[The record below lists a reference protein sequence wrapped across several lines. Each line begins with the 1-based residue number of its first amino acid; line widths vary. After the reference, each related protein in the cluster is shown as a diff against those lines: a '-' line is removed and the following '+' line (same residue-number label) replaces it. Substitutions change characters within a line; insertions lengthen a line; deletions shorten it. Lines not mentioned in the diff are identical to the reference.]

1 MKWKRSGRKPKRSN
15 VRHKRLELS
24 LLSEPDPKS
33 GASTNSANAAEIENL
48 AEIQNSLRC
57 RGEEFGCKITAFF
70 WNMQENSQTF
80 YHILPNGVKIVHRW
94 TPSPVAYVG
103 VMVGAGTRHELPE
116 ENGMAHYIE
125 HCLFKGTNHHS
136 ARQIIHAIEGIGG
149 EINAYTTKEETTF
162 YAAILAEHVQ
172 LTLHL
177 IAEMILEPAFKKEE
191 TDKERMVIMD
201 EIESYND
208 SPSELI
214 YDDFESLVFAGS
226 SLALPI
232 LGTKKT
238 LKHLSSKPDYA
249 KNWLHAHYTPDR
261 MVVFCQG
268 NVKPDKIFR
277 LAEREFGALPRTTRS
292 LSEPT
297 VNAKV
302 TIPSVREA
310 TYKRHTHQIHAM
322 LGGRAYPLGHEK
334 QLAMFLLNNILGG
347 GSLNSRLNLS
357 LREAK
362 GLVYTVESTYTPL
375 SDTGYW
381 CVYWACD
388 PEDYGY
394 SLGLVRQEL
403 LKLRTTPLTESG
415 LKHALQQLRGQ
426 LAISAQNQENS
437 ALAMAKSMLYHGY
450 APEWQDTFAKIAQ
463 TSSQTLQ
470 DVANELFCD
479 KNSYILTYN

>member
-1 MKWKRSGRKPKRSN
+1 
-15 VRHKRLELS
+15 
-24 LLSEPDPKS
+24 
-33 GASTNSANAAEIENL
+33 
-48 AEIQNSLRC
+48 
-57 RGEEFGCKITAFF
+57 
-70 WNMQENSQTF
+70 MQENTQTF
-80 YHILPNGVKIVHRW
+80 YHILPNGIKIVHRR
-94 TPSPVAYVG
+94 TPSPVAYIG
-103 VMVGAGTRHELPE
+103 VTVGAGTRDEAPE

-125 HCLFKGTNHHS
+125 HCVFKGTAHHS

-177 IAEMILEPAFKKEE
+177 IAEMLLQPTFKKEE
-191 TDKERMVIMD
+191 TDKERMVILD

-226 SLALPI
+226 SLAMPI

-238 LKHLSSKPDYA
+238 LRHISSKPDYPL
-249 KNWLHAHYTPDR
+249 KWMQTHYRPER
-261 MVVFCQG
+261 MVIFCQG
-268 NVKPDKIFR
+268 DVKPEKIFR
-277 LAEREFGALPRTTRS
+277 LAEKEFGHLTATRS
-292 LSEPT
+292 YSEAVIQQSSLT
-297 VNAKV
+297 A
-302 TIPSVREA
+302 TERERSFR
-310 TYKRHTHQIHAM
+310 KHTHQVHSM
-322 LGGRAYPLGHEK
+322 LGGKAYPLGHEN

-357 LREAK
+357 LRESK

-388 PEDYGY
+388 PEDYEQ
-394 SLGLVRQEL
+394 SLGLVHKEL
-403 LKLRTTPLTESG
+403 DLLCTRPLSEA
-415 LKHALQQLRGQ
+415 ALQKALVQLRGQ

-437 ALAMAKSMLYHGY
+437 ALAMAKSMLYRGS
-450 APEWQDTFAKIAQ
+450 APEWQETMQKIERTTVQ
-463 TSSQTLQ
+463 QIQ
-470 DVANELFCD
+470 DVAKEIFNPA
-479 KNSYILTYN
+479 NSYILTYE

>member
-1 MKWKRSGRKPKRSN
+1 M
-15 VRHKRLELS
+15 
-24 LLSEPDPKS
+24 
-33 GASTNSANAAEIENL
+33 
-48 AEIQNSLRC
+48 
-57 RGEEFGCKITAFF
+57 
-70 WNMQENSQTF
+70 
-80 YHILPNGVKIVHRW
+80 PNGVKIVHRW

-103 VMVGAGTRHELPE
+103 VMVGAGTRDEAPE

-125 HCLFKGTNHHS
+125 HCVFKGTAHHS
-136 ARQIIHAIEGIGG
+136 ARQIIQSIEGIGG

-162 YAAILAEHVQ
+162 YAAILCEHVQ

-191 TDKERMVIMD
+191 TDKERMVILD

-226 SLALPI
+226 SLELPI

-238 LKHLSSKPDYA
+238 LRHISSKPSYPLEWM
-249 KNWLHAHYTPDR
+249 KTHYRPER

-268 NVKPDKIFR
+268 NIKPERFFR
-277 LAEREFGALPRTTRS
+277 LAEKEFGHLSGAAGLSATRS
-292 LSEPT
+292 VSASGLSANE
-297 VNAKV
+297 
-302 TIPSVREA
+302 RERS
-310 TYKRHTHQIHAM
+310 YKKHTHQVHAM
-322 LGGRAYPLGHEK
+322 LGGRAFEIGHED

-357 LREAK
+357 LRESQ

-388 PEDYGY
+388 PEDYER
-394 SLGLVRQEL
+394 SLGLVKHEL
-403 LKLRTTPLTESG
+403 EKLCEKPMSEASV
-415 LKHALQQLRGQ
+415 KHALEQLRGQ

-437 ALAMAKSMLYHGY
+437 ALAMAKSVLYRGE
-450 APEWQDTFAKIAQ
+450 APEWQQTFAEIAKTTPQ
-463 TSSQTLQ
+463 KLFE
-470 DVANELFCD
+470 VANFVFEA
-479 KNSYILTYN
+479 KNCYILSYK

>member
-1 MKWKRSGRKPKRSN
+1 
-15 VRHKRLELS
+15 
-24 LLSEPDPKS
+24 
-33 GASTNSANAAEIENL
+33 
-48 AEIQNSLRC
+48 
-57 RGEEFGCKITAFF
+57 
-70 WNMQENSQTF
+70 MQENSQTF
-80 YHILPNGVKIVHRW
+80 YHILPNGVKIVHRH

-103 VMVGAGTRHELPE
+103 VMVGAGTRDELPE

-125 HCLFKGTNHHS
+125 HCVFKGTAHHS

-177 IAEMILEPAFKKEE
+177 IAEMVLEPTFKKEE
-191 TDKERMVIMD
+191 TDKERMVILD

-214 YDDFESLVFAGS
+214 YDDFENLVFSGS
-226 SLALPI
+226 SLEMPI
-232 LGTKKT
+232 LGSKKT
-238 LKHLSSKPDYA
+238 LRHISSKPSYPLQWM
-249 KNWLHAHYTPDR
+249 KNHYRPER

-268 NVKPDKIFR
+268 NVKPERFFR
-277 LAEREFGALPRTTRS
+277 LAEREFGHLTTPS
-292 LSEPT
+292 TQSFPNT
-297 VNAKV
+297 P
-302 TIPSVREA
+302 IPSDYPTERERSF
-310 TYKRHTHQIHAM
+310 KKHTHQVHAM
-322 LGGRAYPLGHEK
+322 LGGRAYPLGHEN

-357 LREAK
+357 LRESR

-388 PEDYGY
+388 PQDYEL
-394 SLGLVRQEL
+394 SLELVRREL
-403 LKLRTTPLTESG
+403 DKLRETPLTEAA
-415 LKHALQQLRGQ
+415 LRHALVQLRGQ

-437 ALAMAKSMLYHGY
+437 ALAMAKSMLYRNC
-450 APEWQDTFAKIAQ
+450 APDWEETMRQIEHTTTGKLLQVAQ
-463 TSSQTLQ
+463 
-470 DVANELFCD
+470 EIFEG
-479 KNSYILTYN
+479 KNAYILTYK

>member
-1 MKWKRSGRKPKRSN
+1 
-15 VRHKRLELS
+15 
-24 LLSEPDPKS
+24 
-33 GASTNSANAAEIENL
+33 
-48 AEIQNSLRC
+48 
-57 RGEEFGCKITAFF
+57 
-70 WNMQENSQTF
+70 MQENTQTF
-80 YHILPNGVKIVHRW
+80 YHNLPNGVKIVHRW
-94 TPSPVAYVG
+94 TPSPVAYIG
-103 VMVGAGTRHELPE
+103 VMVGAGTRDEKPK

-125 HCLFKGTNHHS
+125 HCVFKGTAHHS

-177 IAEMILEPAFKKEE
+177 IAEMLLEPAFKKEE

-208 SPSELI
+208 QPSELI
-214 YDDFESLVFAGS
+214 YDDFENLVFAGS
-226 SLALPI
+226 SLAMPI

-238 LKHLSSKPDYA
+238 LKHLSSKPEYA
-249 KNWLHAHYTPDR
+249 KTWMAEHYTPDR

-268 NVKPDKIFR
+268 NVKPEKVFK
-277 LAEREFGALPRTTRS
+277 LTEKEFGGIFCTRS
-292 LSEPT
+292 CLDNDSIMTRQCLDNGSIKP
-297 VNAKV
+297 
-302 TIPSVREA
+302 REMS
-310 TYKRHTHQIHAM
+310 YKRHTHQVHAM
-322 LGGRAYPLGHEK
+322 LGGKAYPIGHEH

-388 PEDYGY
+388 PEDYEQ
-394 SLGLVRQEL
+394 SLDLVRREL
-403 LKLRTTPLTESG
+403 DKLMDSPMSDASLRR
-415 LKHALQQLRGQ
+415 AMIQLRGQ
-426 LAISAQNQENS
+426 LAISAQNQENA
-437 ALAMAKSMLYHGY
+437 ALAMAKSVLYRGK
-450 APEWQDTFAKIAQ
+450 APSWEETMAKIEQ
-463 TSSQTLQ
+463 TTSSQILQ
-470 DVANELFCD
+470 VARDLLNTNCT
-479 KNSYILTYN
+479 YILTYK

>member
-1 MKWKRSGRKPKRSN
+1 
-15 VRHKRLELS
+15 
-24 LLSEPDPKS
+24 
-33 GASTNSANAAEIENL
+33 
-48 AEIQNSLRC
+48 
-57 RGEEFGCKITAFF
+57 
-70 WNMQENSQTF
+70 MQENSQTF
-80 YHILPNGVKIVHRW
+80 YHNLPNGVKIVHRW

-103 VMVGAGTRHELPE
+103 VMVGTGTRDERPE

-125 HCLFKGTNHHS
+125 HCVFKGTTHHS

-177 IAEMILEPAFKKEE
+177 IAEMITEPTFKKEE
-191 TDKERMVIMD
+191 TDKERMVILD

-214 YDDFESLVFAGS
+214 YDDFENLVFAGS
-226 SLALPI
+226 PLAQPI

-238 LKHLSSKPDYA
+238 LKHISSKPSYA
-249 KNWLHAHYTPDR
+249 KEWMQNHYTPDR

-268 NVKPDKIFR
+268 DVKPERFFKM
-277 LAEREFGALPRTTRS
+277 AEKAFGGISRNPNNLNTRS
-292 LSEPT
+292 NQNNLMDSERT
-297 VNAKV
+297 RA
-302 TIPSVREA
+302 
-310 TYKRHTHQIHAM
+310 YKKHTHQVHAM
-322 LGGRAYPLGHEK
+322 IGGRAYPIGHEQ

-357 LREAK
+357 LRESK

-388 PEDYGY
+388 PEDY
-394 SLGLVRQEL
+394 SQSFALVRKEL
-403 LKLRTTPLTESG
+403 DKLMDTPLSRSA
-415 LKHALQQLRGQ
+415 LQHALVQLRGQ

-437 ALAMAKSMLYHGY
+437 ALALAKSVLYRGY
-450 APEWQDTFAKIAQ
+450 APEWQETMRQIEQTTELQLQEVAQ
-463 TSSQTLQ
+463 
-470 DVANELFCD
+470 ELFEAQ
-479 KNSYILTYN
+479 KTFILTYE

>member
-1 MKWKRSGRKPKRSN
+1 
-15 VRHKRLELS
+15 
-24 LLSEPDPKS
+24 
-33 GASTNSANAAEIENL
+33 
-48 AEIQNSLRC
+48 
-57 RGEEFGCKITAFF
+57 
-70 WNMQENSQTF
+70 MQENSQTF

-94 TPSPVAYVG
+94 TPSPVAYIG
-103 VMVGAGTRHELPE
+103 VMVGAGTRDEMPE

-125 HCLFKGTNHHS
+125 HCVFKGTNHHS

-208 SPSELI
+208 QPSELI
-214 YDDFESLVFAGS
+214 YDDFENLVFAGS
-226 SLALPI
+226 SLEMPI

-238 LKHLSSKPDYA
+238 LRHLSSKPDYA
-249 KNWLHAHYTPDR
+249 RRWMQTNYTPDR

-268 NVKPDKIFR
+268 NVKPEKIFK
-277 LAEREFGALPRTTRS
+277 LAEKEFGHLSAEGGLSAQRS
-292 LSEPT
+292 
-297 VNAKV
+297 N
-302 TIPSVREA
+302 SVSDLTAPEKERS
-310 TYKRHTHQIHAM
+310 YKKHTHQVHAM
-322 LGGRAYPLGHEK
+322 LGGRAYPIGHEH

-388 PEDYGY
+388 PEDYEH
-394 SLGLVRQEL
+394 SLSLVQREL
-403 LKLRTTPLTESG
+403 QKLRETPLSDNA
-415 LKHALQQLRGQ
+415 LQHALTQLRGQ

-437 ALAMAKSMLYHGY
+437 ALALAKSMLYRGE
-450 APEWQDTFAKIAQ
+450 APEWQEVFKQIAKTSAQQLFDVSNETFCPQ
-463 TSSQTLQ
+463 
-470 DVANELFCD
+470 NY
-479 KNSYILTYN
+479 YILTYK

>member
-1 MKWKRSGRKPKRSN
+1 
-15 VRHKRLELS
+15 
-24 LLSEPDPKS
+24 
-33 GASTNSANAAEIENL
+33 
-48 AEIQNSLRC
+48 
-57 RGEEFGCKITAFF
+57 
-70 WNMQENSQTF
+70 MQENSQTF

-103 VMVGAGTRHELPE
+103 VMVGAGTRDEQPE

-125 HCLFKGTNHHS
+125 HCVFKGTAHHS

-177 IAEMILEPAFKKEE
+177 IAEMLLEPSFKKEE
-191 TDKERMVIMD
+191 TDKERMVILD

-226 SLALPI
+226 PLAQPI

-238 LKHLSSKPDYA
+238 LKHISSKPEYA
-249 KNWLHAHYTPDR
+249 LNWIKTHYRPER

-268 NVKPDKIFR
+268 NVKPEKIFR
-277 LAEREFGALPRTTRS
+277 LAEKEFGSLDKGLSLVVGPILDRCCSDIDPLFPRKMS
-292 LSEPT
+292 
-297 VNAKV
+297 
-302 TIPSVREA
+302 
-310 TYKRHTHQIHAM
+310 YKKHTHQVHAM
-322 LGGRAYPLGHEK
+322 LGGRAYELGHEK

-357 LREAK
+357 LRESK

-388 PEDYGY
+388 PEDYTY
-394 SLGLVRQEL
+394 SLELVKREL
-403 LKLRTTPLTESG
+403 DKLCSTPLTESA
-415 LKHALQQLRGQ
+415 LKHALVQLRGQ

-437 ALAMAKSMLYHGY
+437 ALAMAKSMLYRNN
-450 APEWQDTFAKIAQ
+450 APSWEETMRKIELTTPADLQQVAQ
-463 TSSQTLQ
+463 
-470 DVANELFCD
+470 ELFAD
-479 KNSYILTYN
+479 KNTYILTYE

>member
-1 MKWKRSGRKPKRSN
+1 
-15 VRHKRLELS
+15 
-24 LLSEPDPKS
+24 
-33 GASTNSANAAEIENL
+33 
-48 AEIQNSLRC
+48 
-57 RGEEFGCKITAFF
+57 
-70 WNMQENSQTF
+70 MQENSQTF

-103 VMVGAGTRHELPE
+103 VMVGAGTRHETPE

-125 HCLFKGTNHHS
+125 HCVFKGTAHHS

-177 IAEMILEPAFKKEE
+177 IAEMIWEPTFRKEE

-226 SLALPI
+226 SLEMPI

-238 LKHLSSKPDYA
+238 LRHISSKPSYPLEWM
-249 KNWLHAHYTPDR
+249 KNHYTPDR

-268 NVKPDKIFR
+268 NVKPEKIFR
-277 LAEREFGALPRTTRS
+277 LAEKEFGSLPTQPQNT
-292 LSEPT
+292 LNPDGQPT
-297 VNAKV
+297 VNRQSTDGQSPCKFEV
-302 TIPSVREA
+302 SYR
-310 TYKRHTHQIHAM
+310 KNTHQVHAM
-322 LGGRAYPLGHEK
+322 LGGKAYPLGHER
-334 QLAMFLLNNILGG
+334 QLGMFLLNNILGG

-357 LREAK
+357 LRESK

-381 CVYWACD
+381 CIYWACD
-388 PEDYGY
+388 PEDYTQ
-394 SLGLVRQEL
+394 SLALVQKEL
-403 LKLRTTPLTESG
+403 DKLRETPLTPSA
-415 LKHALQQLRGQ
+415 LRHALIQLRGQ
-426 LAISAQNQENS
+426 LAISAQNQENA
-437 ALAMAKSMLYHGY
+437 ALAMAKSMLYHGF
-450 APEWQDTFAKIAQ
+450 APDWQQTFEKISLTTPQ
-463 TSSQTLQ
+463 
-470 DVANELFCD
+470 ELFD
-479 KNSYILTYN
+479 IANDLFLAQNRYILTYK

>member
-1 MKWKRSGRKPKRSN
+1 
-15 VRHKRLELS
+15 
-24 LLSEPDPKS
+24 
-33 GASTNSANAAEIENL
+33 
-48 AEIQNSLRC
+48 
-57 RGEEFGCKITAFF
+57 
-70 WNMQENSQTF
+70 MQENSQTF

-103 VMVGAGTRHELPE
+103 VMVGAGTRDEAPE

-125 HCLFKGTNHHS
+125 HCVFKGTAHHS

-177 IAEMILEPAFKKEE
+177 IAEMILQPAFKKEE
-191 TDKERMVIMD
+191 TDKERMVILD

-208 SPSELI
+208 QPSELI
-214 YDDFESLVFAGS
+214 YDDFENLVFAGS
-226 SLALPI
+226 SLAMPI

-238 LKHLSSKPDYA
+238 LRHISSKRDYA
-249 KNWLHAHYTPDR
+249 LNWMARHYTPER

-268 NVKPDKIFR
+268 NVKPEKIFR
-277 LAEREFGALPRTTRS
+277 IAEKEFGSLTRS
-292 LSEPT
+292 PREPRKLRDL
-297 VNAKV
+297 VV
-302 TIPSVREA
+302 CPPELERSF
-310 TYKRHTHQIHAM
+310 KRHTHQVHAM
-322 LGGRAYPLGHEK
+322 LGGRAYEIGHEK

-357 LREAK
+357 LRESK

-381 CVYWACD
+381 CIYWACD
-388 PEDYGY
+388 PEDYPY
-394 SLGLVRQEL
+394 SLELVRHEL
-403 LKLRTTPLTESG
+403 DKLRTTPLTESG
-415 LKHALQQLRGQ
+415 LQHALQQLRGQ

-437 ALAMAKSMLYHGY
+437 ALAMAKSMLYHGA
-450 APEWQDTFAKIAQ
+450 APLWQETYDKIAK
-463 TSSQTLQ
+463 TSTQ
-470 DVANELFCD
+470 DLLNVANELFFD
-479 KNSYILTYN
+479 QKSFILTYI